1 MRNLSLRRV
10 QYRNNY
16 LISYCVYTAHIE
28 LKALYSSS
36 QPECLEGARCIFDR
50 CQFLS
55 PCPPICSFLFLDHPP
70 GDILTPDSSL
80 LYLCLEWFNFVRKY
94 NFDILEKNAEDRPDG
109 VPLVTVCNHSSCLD
123 DPCLWG
129 KTYFSLIICLR
140 NVFVRNYW
148 QSLWISGEF
157 PTGEKV
163 FELFPTFQNSIRL
176 FFGNVNILNIRTH
189 V

>member
-1 MRNLSLRRV
+1 MTDVNFYPPALPFSRG
-10 QYRNNY
+10 
-16 LISYCVYTAHIE
+16 YT
-28 LKALYSSS
+28 
-36 QPECLEGARCIFDR
+36 
-50 CQFLS
+50 
-55 PCPPICSFLFLDHPP
+55 P
-70 GDILTPDSSL
+70 GDILTLTPDSSL

-140 NVFVRNYW
+140 NVFARNYW

-176 FFGNVNILNIRTH
+176 FFGNVNILNIRTR
-189 V
+189 VILLIIINPLSAKSKMQLKCVFF